1 MVTDKDIDRFVSDN
15 KEIIE
20 RMMSIQKDN
29 AEMAKRNGEELIAT
43 VFKAFL
49 DPDVQR
55 HFMASG
61 FEILAGL
68 TSLVHAS
75 PTPDFI
81 KDAVSDF
88 DKNLR
93 AAACRTNEDCLVKR
107 KIKIAE
113 PAEETVE

>member
-15 KEIIE
+15 KELIE

-29 AEMAKRNGEELIAT
+29 AELAKRKGEDLIAT

-68 TSLVHAS
+68 TSLVQAS
-75 PTPDFI
+75 PTPGFI
-81 KDAVSDF
+81 KDAV
-88 DKNLR
+88 
-93 AAACRTNEDCLVKR
+93 
-107 KIKIAE
+107 
-113 PAEETVE
+113 